1 MSDNSSV
8 HEFVGISVR
17 GKVNDF
23 GTIVDVVYANDE
35 TMVAV
40 MSTGQKIAMDS
51 IAALFHAKG
60 LSLHRDK
67 DGKHIPFVTNVDGLA
82 LSKYFVRTK
91 ARQRAEPIA
100 VCSIPST
107 AKINGERINI
117 THSVITPEGGN
128 R

>member
-1 MSDNSSV
+1 MSDSNA
-8 HEFVGISVR
+8 HDYIGISVS
-17 GKVNDF
+17 GKHTDF
-23 GTIVDVVYANDE
+23 GTITDVVIADGGV
-35 TMVAV
+35 MVAV
-40 MSTGQKIAMDS
+40 MSTGQKIDMDS

-67 DGKHIPFVTNVDGLA
+67 DGKHIPFVTNVQGYT

-91 ARQRAEPIA
+91 AERRAEPIA
-100 VCSIPST
+100 VCSIPVT
-107 AKINGERINI
+107 AKIKGERINI